1 MKTTIISLLIA
12 GGIMFSLLSL
22 ISLEVIF
29 QQLL

>member
-22 ISLEVIF
+22 ISLEVNF
-29 QQLL
+29 HQLL